1 MNQINAL
8 NIYLSDKRKPLL
20 ITLNFFLMIFIILE
34 IIVWNQ
40 VSNLMTKEEYIEARR
55 EFCQSQSMVNSMS
68 CRKPS

>member
-1 MNQINAL
+1 MKQINAL

-40 VSNLMTKEEYIEARR
+40 VSSLMTKEEYIEARR